1 MKDIIPAF
9 DWYSVMV
16 MPWTESFDSYGWI
29 MLMGFLVGLTCSL
42 VGVFLVLRQISLVG
56 DAISHSLLPGIALA
70 FLISGARDSQTMLLG
85 AIGAG
90 VLTTVLTELIYK
102 KSRLKLD
109 AALGTVFT
117 TFFAIGVIIISIFAD
132 SVDLDAECV
141 LYGEIAFIALTE
153 YFEFMGILIAP
164 MPVVRLGVV
173 CLVIIGLITV
183 FYKELMI
190 TSFDVGLAKSLGINV
205 NVFHYGLMIAL
216 SVVIV
221 YSFESVGAILVI
233 ALLIFPAATAQL
245 LTDRM
250 SVIFGLCPVF
260 SGLYSVLGLHLAIGL
275 DCSIAGA
282 MSVIAGLIFGLVWLG
297 SPSRGLIAGFM
308 KRYSKISLGAQPF

>member
-1 MKDIIPAF
+1 MKDIIPVF
-9 DWYSVMV
+9 DWHTVMV
-16 MPWTESFDSYGWI
+16 MPWAEGFGSYGWI
-29 MLMGFLVGLTCSL
+29 MAMGFLVGLTCSL

-70 FLISGARDSQTMLLG
+70 FLISGARDSQTMLIG

-90 VLTTVLTELIYK
+90 VLTTVLVELIYK

-117 TFFAIGVIIISIFAD
+117 TLFAIGVIIISIFAD

-141 LYGEIAFIALTE
+141 LYGEIAFIPLTD
-153 YFEFMGILIAP
+153 YSNFMGISAP
-164 MPVVRLGVV
+164 MPVVRLGAV
-173 CLVIIGLITV
+173 CFILIGLMV
-183 FYKELMI
+183 AFYKELI
-190 TSFDVGLAKSLGINV
+190 VTSFDVGLAKSLGINV

-233 ALLIFPAATAQL
+233 ALLIFPVTTAQL
-245 LTDRM
+245 LTDRI
-250 SVIFGLCPVF
+250 SVIFRLCPVLA
-260 SGLYSVLGLHLAIGL
+260 GLYSVLGLHLAVWL

-282 MSVIAGLIFGLVWLG
+282 MAVVAGLIFGLVWFC

-308 KRYSKISLGAQPF
+308 KRYLRTPASAELS